1 MKRLFVKY
9 KENMRITDIY
19 EIDEEELVKEIKEVN
34 YRQQKAKYIKGAAKE
49 IVEKNKGEMF
59 RKLEDIVKLK
69 GVGKKIGILVMQSMF
84 KENVGIAVDTHVH
97 KISNRLQ
104 WVDSTNPERTRLQLQ
119 HLIPRH
125 SWPSVNSLLVGFG
138 QTICKTKPLCS

>member
-1 MKRLFVKY
+1 
-9 KENMRITDIY
+9 
-19 EIDEEELVKEIKEVN
+19 
-34 YRQQKAKYIKGAAKE
+34 
-49 IVEKNKGEMF
+49 MF

-138 QTICKTKPLCS
+138 